1 MIAGER
7 NPHCRDVFARKRIG
21 RVGDEQACLFAI
33 VSLLHEMKGQR
44 EEGADLAYLS
54 DRTVTGYDTLH
65 RGTKARVSSET
76 SRVEDLSE
84 GEDKP

>member
-1 MIAGER
+1 
-7 NPHCRDVFARKRIG
+7 
-21 RVGDEQACLFAI
+21 
-33 VSLLHEMKGQR
+33 MKGQR